1 MEHRRTA
8 ACESALDRAD
18 STQFNSSQ
26 VFSHWDT
33 QKQSLE
39 TDVKAARYL
48 ASPANSMAPP
58 IDQNRFNLTQGRP
71 IHQMVQEL
79 GDEENAGSQS
89 GSKSSQRR
97 QIL

>member
-1 MEHRRTA
+1 M
-8 ACESALDRAD
+8 AL
-18 STQFNSSQ
+18 
-26 VFSHWDT
+26 
-33 QKQSLE
+33 
-39 TDVKAARYL
+39 
-48 ASPANSMAPP
+48 P
-58 IDQNRFNLTQGRP
+58 IDQNRFNSTQGRP